1 MLPFSVVNDLI
12 PRGIAAATVLLL
24 LAIGCSSEKA
34 PPSADQAANASK
46 EDQPAPAIDDASKT
60 RPSSESGNFDA
71 ILKKYVNGE
80 FFEYAKLQGNPEDLR
95 KFEAFLDWQAKAD
108 LKPMTR
114 EEQIAFYIN
123 AYNACCIKGIL
134 DHYPVKSPK
143 DIPGFF
149 DQLQFVVAGETLTVN
164 QIEYDR
170 LIAKYKDMRAHF
182 AVNCTDRS
190 CLPLKSGA
198 YTGKSLDAE
207 LDGDAVRFTKSG
219 KHFRFD
225 HEKKIVYVSK
235 LFDWYGKKFLNDE
248 KRPVAEGKPELFL
261 LPYLDDVSRKL
272 LESGK
277 YRVEFIE
284 WDWTLN
290 ERLKTK
296 ESP

>member
-1 MLPFSVVNDLI
+1 
-12 PRGIAAATVLLL
+12 
-24 LAIGCSSEKA
+24 
-34 PPSADQAANASK
+34 
-46 EDQPAPAIDDASKT
+46 
-60 RPSSESGNFDA
+60 
-71 ILKKYVNGE
+71 
-80 FFEYAKLQGNPEDLR
+80 
-95 KFEAFLDWQAKAD
+95 
-108 LKPMTR
+108 MTR

-149 DQLQFVVAGETLTVN
+149 DQLKFAVAGETLTIN

-190 CLPLKSGA
+190 CLPLKPGA

-290 ERLKTK
+290 ERGTPQQKPK
-296 ESP
+296 

>member
-1 MLPFSVVNDLI
+1 MK
-12 PRGIAAATVLLL
+12 LLWL
-24 LAIGCSSEKA
+24 LVIVSLLTSGCSNGNSSTNASPETPVA
-34 PPSADQAANASK
+34 AENPANASL
-46 EDQPAPAIDDASKT
+46 QPQPPVSREPNSEPSGDPAAY
-60 RPSSESGNFDA
+60 DA
-71 ILKKYVNGE
+71 ILKKYVEGE
-80 FFEYAKLQGNPEDLR
+80 FFNYGKLKANADDLK
-95 KFEAFLDWQAKAD
+95 KFEGFLRWQAQAD
-108 LKPMTR
+108 LTPMTR

-149 DQLQFVVAGETLTVN
+149 DQLKFVVAGETLTIN

-190 CLPLKSGA
+190 CLPLKPGA
-198 YTGKSLDAE
+198 YTGKSLDEE
-207 LDGDAVRFTKSG
+207 LDADGVRFTKSG

-225 HEKKIVYVSK
+225 HEKKILYVSK
-235 LFDWYGKKFLNDE
+235 IFDWYGKKFANDE
-248 KRPVAEGKPELFL
+248 TRPVAEGKPELFL

-290 ERLKTK
+290 EKDLPK
-296 ESP
+296 

>member
-1 MLPFSVVNDLI
+1 MMKPFLFLVIV
-12 PRGIAAATVLLL
+12 AVLTS
-24 LAIGCSSEKA
+24 GCSSSDD
-34 PPSADQAANASK
+34 PTNASK
-46 EDQPAPAIDDASKT
+46 ETSVAAEKPANASLQSQPPLSREEIYDSNGAPGAYDAV
-60 RPSSESGNFDA
+60 
-71 ILKKYVNGE
+71 LKKYVDGE
-80 FFEYAKLQGNPEDLR
+80 FFNYGKLKANADDLK
-95 KFEAFLDWQAKAD
+95 KFEGFLRWQAQAD
-108 LKPMTR
+108 LKPMSR

-149 DQLQFVVAGETLTVN
+149 DQLKFVVAGETLTIN

-190 CLPLKSGA
+190 CLPIKPGA

-225 HEKKIVYVSK
+225 HEKKVVYVSK

-290 ERLKTK
+290 EKD
-296 ESP
+296 SPK